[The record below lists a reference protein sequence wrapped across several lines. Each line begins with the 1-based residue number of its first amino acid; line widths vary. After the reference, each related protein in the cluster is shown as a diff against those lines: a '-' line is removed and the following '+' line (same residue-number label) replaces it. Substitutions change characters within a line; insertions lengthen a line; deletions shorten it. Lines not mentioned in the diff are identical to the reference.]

1 MWHSYCWK
9 RNEFEGEIKQTRLT
23 SNMNWSK
30 SHYRNWC
37 LPAETNFVFRQVSQM
52 CPVGRS
58 GHLCDEKLCVP
69 NGFSP
74 RGCRL
79 RQQGMAAYEGAR
91 QEAVRRQLCTD
102 AIHRSRWSRGISWYF
117 GILLRDLHVLFSM
130 VFSGFI
136 MVEITITSSFVWSC
150 GPSWFW

>member
-1 MWHSYCWK
+1 
-9 RNEFEGEIKQTRLT
+9 
-23 SNMNWSK
+23 
-30 SHYRNWC
+30 
-37 LPAETNFVFRQVSQM
+37 M

-136 MVEITITSSFVWSC
+136 IVAITITPSFVLVMWPIMVLIIGFCLLLCVELNGFPSFSKQLFYWSAIC
-150 GPSWFW
+150 CTSVFFI